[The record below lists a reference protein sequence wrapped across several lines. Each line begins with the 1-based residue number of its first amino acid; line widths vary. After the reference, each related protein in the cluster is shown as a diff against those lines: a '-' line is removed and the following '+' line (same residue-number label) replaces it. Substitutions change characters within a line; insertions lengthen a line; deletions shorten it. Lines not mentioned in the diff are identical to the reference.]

1 MDKKS
6 NIFKSVLTLMSG
18 SVLSQ
23 SIPIL
28 ISPLLTRLFDSSQ
41 FGELAIFLSILN
53 ICAAIANGKYSSSIL
68 LPEKKSDINNLVFL
82 NIFISVC
89 FTIFLY
95 VIIFLNN
102 QFSVFDLAI
111 RKSFL
116 YALPLVVLVVS
127 IQQVFLALS
136 NKFEKYKSIAISK
149 TTQSL
154 TSSVSNLS
162 LGYLQ
167 FGSVALVC
175 SSTLA
180 FITSTSYLLRNS
192 GFQFRLKEV
201 DKLSIK
207 KLANKYKDFPLYTMP
222 QSLLYQL
229 VVQVPVFFIQ
239 DVYTVSIL
247 GFYALSKRVLTVP
260 SNIIS
265 ASIGQVYYKQASDY
279 FINNKKE
286 ELFKTTRKSILS
298 IFIISSLIALLV
310 FSFLPDLFSFFFGVE
325 WRKAGVISQYLLIYL
340 VPAFSISPFTQIYLV
355 SNNNKYSF
363 LIEVFRFVLLFLL
376 FVIGKMNSIE
386 LTQFFLYF
394 SFIHTFCYAIMAI
407 PILNKKSFI
416 WS

>member
-53 ICAAIANGKYSSSIL
+53 ICTSVANGKYSSSLL
-68 LPEKKSDINNLVFL
+68 LPEKKQDINNLVFL
-82 NIFISVC
+82 NIFISFC
-89 FTIFLY
+89 FTVFLY
-95 VIIFLNN
+95 VLIFLNK
-102 QFSVFDLAI
+102 QFSVFELAI
-111 RKSFL
+111 RDSFL
-116 YALPLVVLVVS
+116 YGLPLVVLMVS
-127 IQQVFLALS
+127 IQQIYLSLS

-154 TSSVSNLS
+154 TSSTSNVS

-167 FGSVALVC
+167 FGSLALVF
-175 SSTLA
+175 SSSLA
-180 FITSTSYLLRNS
+180 FLTSTFYLLRNS
-192 GFQFRLKEV
+192 GFDFRLKEV
-201 DKLSIK
+201 SKSSVK
-207 KLANKYKDFPLYTMP
+207 RLAAKYKNFPLYTMP

-247 GFYALSKRVLTVP
+247 GYYALSKRVLTVP

-265 ASIGQVYYKQASDY
+265 ASIGQVYYKQASDF

-286 ELFKTTRKSILS
+286 ELFKTTRKAIAS
-298 IFIISSLIALLV
+298 IFVITTLVALSV
-310 FSFLPDLFSFFFGVE
+310 YSFLPDMFSFFFGE
-325 WRKAGVISQYLLIYL
+325 DWREAGVISQYLLIYL
-340 VPAFSISPFTQIYLV
+340 IPAFTISPFTQIYLV

-363 LIEVFRFVLLFLL
+363 YIEISRFVMLFLL
-376 FVIGKMNSIE
+376 FVLGKTYSIE
-386 LTQFFLYF
+386 LSQFFLYF
-394 SFIHTFCYAIMAI
+394 SLIHTFCYVIMAI

-416 WS
+416 WD

>member
-53 ICAAIANGKYSSSIL
+53 ICVAIANGKYSSSLL
-68 LPEKKSDINNLVFL
+68 LPERKSDINNLVFL
-82 NIFISVC
+82 NILISVC
-89 FTIFLY
+89 FTTFLY
-95 VIIFLNN
+95 VLIFLNK
-102 QFSVFDLAI
+102 QFSVFELAI
-111 RKSFL
+111 RDSFL
-116 YALPLVVLVVS
+116 YGLPLVVFVVS
-127 IQQVFLALS
+127 IQQVYLSLS

-154 TSSVSNLS
+154 TSSASNIS

-180 FITSTSYLLRNS
+180 FITSTFYLLRNS
-192 GFQFRLKEV
+192 GFEFRLKDV
-201 DKLSIK
+201 SKSRVK
-207 KLANKYKDFPLYTMP
+207 KLAAKYKDFPLYTMP

-265 ASIGQVYYKQASDY
+265 ASIGQVYYKQASDS
-279 FINNKKE
+279 FINNKKD
-286 ELFKTTRKSILS
+286 ELFKTTRKAIVS
-298 IFIISSLIALLV
+298 IFFITSIIALSV
-310 FSFLPDLFSFFFGVE
+310 YSFLPDLFSFFFGE
-325 WRKAGVISQYLLIYL
+325 DWTEAGVISQYLLIYL

-355 SNNNKYSF
+355 SNNNKYLF
-363 LIEVFRFVLLFLL
+363 FIEILRFVLLFLL
-376 FVIGKMNSIE
+376 FVLGKLYSID
-386 LTQFFLYF
+386 LSQFFLFF
-394 SFIHTFCYAIMAI
+394 SFIHTFCYAIIAI

-416 WS
+416 WN